1 MRAYFAILKDSF
13 REALASRVL
22 WILLIVTTAVLVLA
36 GPMGLREGT
45 PPAQATAAQATAG
58 QATAGQ
64 VGAADLQAA
73 DSTAPDTA
81 KPEQKALYMTYLGF
95 DAPWKPFPV
104 SREQATP
111 IIKMLLAGIM
121 NFFVGTLGV
130 FAAILVTSS
139 IIPQTYEPG
148 AIDLLLSKPVSRSLL
163 FLTKFAGGCAFI
175 ALVAAYFIV
184 GLWLIMGLR
193 FEMWNGRI
201 LVCIP
206 IFLFLFA
213 IYYSVSALAGVVWRN
228 AIVSV
233 VVSILFWVS
242 CFVVGLTKGLI
253 EQLWIN
259 PDRIVKIIP
268 AGETLLGVNEQG
280 LTREWKADSNSWQD
294 VFSSPT
300 QRPGPGGLVVPQPL
314 LGPIYDPKGDR
325 LLAVQVP
332 QRGGFSL
339 FGPTPTLHVGLR
351 AEGWKRSKGP
361 NPPAG
366 TTGLLLDG
374 QGEILVV
381 GASAIYRLAI
391 DPDEK
396 AVEGDG
402 PVQKF
407 VAVGPA
413 PALQLDSSATSSLNT
428 ASGAIAVWDRGKVLL
443 LEPGDDGKYFR
454 KVEKELPDAKKA
466 SGAVIAFQ
474 NQTVLLALSDGRV
487 LILDA
492 ADLGLR
498 AEFKPAGGNA
508 PRFAA
513 AAPGGRWLSVLF
525 HDNRLWFY
533 DTRDNKPIDLS
544 ISGQRDVSAATFDGP
559 DRLLVADRGTRVTA
573 YRLDPFQIEQRRSP
587 TLGML
592 ERVYRYGI
600 VPVYTVFPKPGEMDN
615 VTTYLITDQETLAVG
630 PNSQDLAQ
638 TRVKVDVWG
647 PVWSCLAFLGVMLGV
662 TCLYVRRTDF

>member
-1 MRAYFAILKDSF
+1 MRAYFAVLKDSF

-22 WILLIVTTAVLVLA
+22 WILLIVTTVVLLLA
-36 GPMGLREGT
+36 APMGLREGP
-45 PPAQATAAQATAG
+45 PPAPPTVAQTTVTDP
-58 QATAGQ
+58 QT
-64 VGAADLQAA
+64 A
-73 DSTAPDTA
+73 DSTNPDAA
-81 KPEQKALYMTYLGF
+81 KAEPKALYMTYLGF
-95 DAPWKPFPV
+95 DAPWKPFPI

-111 IIKMLLAGIM
+111 ILKMILVVIM

-130 FAAILVTSS
+130 FTAILVTSS

-175 ALVAAYFIV
+175 ALIAAQFIV

-201 LVCIP
+201 LLCIP

-242 CFVVGLTKGLI
+242 CFVVGFTKGLI
-253 EQLWIN
+253 EQLGIN
-259 PDRIVKIIP
+259 PNRIVKIIP
-268 AGETLLGVNEQG
+268 AGEALLGVNEQG
-280 LTREWKADSNSWQD
+280 LTREWKAESTSWQE
-294 VFSSPT
+294 VFSSAT
-300 QRPGPGGLVVPQPL
+300 QRAGPGGLMVPQPL
-314 LGPIYDPKGDR
+314 LGPIYDPQGDR
-325 LLAVQVP
+325 LLAIQTP
-332 QRGGFSL
+332 PRGGFSL
-339 FGPTPTLHVGLR
+339 FGPSPTLHVGLR
-351 AEGWKRSKGP
+351 AEGWKRTKGP

-366 TTGLLLDG
+366 ATGLFVNG
-374 QGEILVV
+374 KGEVLVV
-381 GASAIYRLAI
+381 GASAVYRLTV
-391 DPDEK
+391 DPEG
-396 AVEGDG
+396 AVDGDN
-402 PVQKF
+402 PPQKF
-407 VAVGPA
+407 VAAGPE
-413 PALQLDSSATSSLNT
+413 PALQLDSSAASTLNS
-428 ASGAIAVWDRGKVLL
+428 ASGAIAIWDRGKVLL
-443 LEPGDDGKYFR
+443 LEPDVDGKYTR
-454 KVEKELPDAKKA
+454 KLEKELPDVKKA
-466 SGAVIAFQ
+466 TAAVSAFG

-525 HDNRLWFY
+525 HDNRLWVY
-533 DTRDNKPIDLS
+533 DTRDNKPVELS

-559 DRLLVADRGTRVTA
+559 DHLLVADRGTRVTG
-573 YRLDPFQIEQRRSP
+573 YQLDPFQVDQRRAP
-587 TLGML
+587 TLGIL

-600 VPVYTVFPKPGEMDN
+600 VPIYTVFPKPGEIDN

-630 PNSQDLAQ
+630 PNAQDLAQ

-647 PVWSCLAFLGVMLGV
+647 PVWSCLAFLAVMLGV